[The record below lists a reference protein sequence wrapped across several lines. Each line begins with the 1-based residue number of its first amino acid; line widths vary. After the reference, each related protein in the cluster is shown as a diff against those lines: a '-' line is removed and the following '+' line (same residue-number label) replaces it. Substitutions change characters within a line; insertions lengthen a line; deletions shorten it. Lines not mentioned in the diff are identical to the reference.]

1 MGGLSISTGAFKTV
15 CLAGGAA
22 VIAVFVA
29 GIFKAVFHMYFKRYE
44 RVQRAR
50 ARRKRMIEVSS

>member
-1 MGGLSISTGAFKTV
+1 MAGFTISTGAFKTV
-15 CLAGGAA
+15 CLAGGAL
-22 VIAVFVA
+22 VIAVFLA

-50 ARRKRMIEVSS
+50 ARRKRIEVSF